1 MQRIIFLT
9 IITGVLSDAVC
20 DKGTLISEIK
30 QDLLDNNR
38 LDCKRKIPRPHGLK
52 ETILEKNRRLAARW
66 DSDCS
71 FESNNN
77 WVSLMS

>member
-30 QDLLDNNR
+30 
-38 LDCKRKIPRPHGLK
+38 
-52 ETILEKNRRLAARW
+52 
-66 DSDCS
+66 
-71 FESNNN
+71 
-77 WVSLMS
+77 